1 MHKKKGFGFT
11 KIKKINTL
19 FGLSSCNILKCVFIN
34 DIFNQ
39 EEEFSQKDLRRLNID
54 VYINNGCRRGIK
66 HFKNLPVG
74 GQRNRT
80 NAKIRKKFN
89 IY

>member
-1 MHKKKGFGFT
+1 MHRKGFGST

-19 FGLSSCNILKCVFIN
+19 LGLPYCNILKKDLIN

-39 EEEFSQKDLRRLNID
+39 EEKLSQKDLRKLNID

-66 HFKNLPVG
+66 HFKNLPVN

-80 NAKIRKKFN
+80 NAKTRKKFN
-89 IY
+89 IH